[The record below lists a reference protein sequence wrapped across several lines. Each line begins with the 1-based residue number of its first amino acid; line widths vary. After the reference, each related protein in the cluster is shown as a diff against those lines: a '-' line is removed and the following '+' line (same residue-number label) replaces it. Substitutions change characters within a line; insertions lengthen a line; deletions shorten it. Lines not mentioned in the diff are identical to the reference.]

1 MSIVCRICG
10 TEIPIDQ
17 NLCPN
22 CGRLKV
28 NFPAILPDKLKKLFD
43 EEKVRY
49 DQDVKDGDEKV
60 SFSAATEES
69 LKKEISEQIQKLE
82 ALEKEKKDAEAKAES
97 RANELSNQLLEA
109 TKRAD
114 AAEERIAENTKV
126 IQGIQMEKNEL
137 LEQIKAHD
145 VERPIAFLVVMQDEE
160 MVTGTINRRVTD
172 VFPVLHGK
180 NVFGKNPKED
190 SDVHSQKIIYCK
202 EMQAEHFLLEGKTD
216 NSFIIQNISG
226 TTFLRNKS
234 NNLNS
239 TATDLYDGDEIF
251 IGDLVFV
258 FISK

>member
-1 MSIVCRICG
+1 MKCPICNTTLQSADAFCPTCG
-10 TEIPIDQ
+10 FEIH
-17 NLCPN
+17 
-22 CGRLKV
+22 
-28 NFPAILPDKLKKLFD
+28 ILPDGVSD
-43 EEKVRY
+43 AVGAYEHERIEKYKRLM
-49 DQDVKDGDEKV
+49 QQM
-60 SFSAATEES
+60 SES
-69 LKKEISEQIQKLE
+69 ETK
-82 ALEKEKKDAEAKAES
+82 
-97 RANELSNQLLEA
+97 ANELSNQLLKA

-114 AAEERIAENTKV
+114 AAEERIAVQTKE

-137 LEQIKAHD
+137 LVQIKAHD

-160 MVTGTINRRVTD
+160 MLTGTINRRVTD
-172 VFPVLHGK
+172 VFPILHGK

-190 SDVHSQKIIYCK
+190 SNVHSQKIIYCK

-216 NSFIIQNISG
+216 NSYIIQNISG
-226 TTFLRNKS
+226 TTFLRNKF

>member
-1 MSIVCRICG
+1 MKCPICNTTLQSADAFCPTCG
-10 TEIPIDQ
+10 FEIH
-17 NLCPN
+17 
-22 CGRLKV
+22 
-28 NFPAILPDKLKKLFD
+28 ILPDGVSD
-43 EEKVRY
+43 AVGTYEHERIEKYKRLM
-49 DQDVKDGDEKV
+49 QQM
-60 SFSAATEES
+60 SES
-69 LKKEISEQIQKLE
+69 ETK
-82 ALEKEKKDAEAKAES
+82 
-97 RANELSNQLLEA
+97 ANELSNQLLKA
-109 TKRAD
+109 TNRAD
-114 AAEERIAENTKV
+114 AAEERIAEQTKE

-160 MVTGTINRRVTD
+160 MLTGTINRRVTD
-172 VFPVLHGK
+172 VFPILHGK

-216 NSFIIQNISG
+216 NSYIIQNISG
-226 TTFLRNKS
+226 TTFLRNKF